1 MTSDNSLADQV
12 KTLQGYMGRFAK
24 TMKDLTERVNN
35 LENNKKSDDD
45 EREIK
50 EILESQRVIDE
61 ILVANT
67 DAIKRINKELLEV
80 EGKIKKQKL
89 EEVESI
95 KSPIEIIGNVV
106 KQGMKRKCR
115 YNNRGHCRYR
125 DRCKY
130 YHSENICKTYLEYQ
144 KCDDKSCSDRHP
156 KVCKYWLKSRAGCLR
171 KTSCDYIHVTLGQ
184 NEEQVKALDNEEAV
198 EFKCVGC
205 GNCWNDRRC
214 VVKHE
219 IKNHVV
225 YFCLNCDD
233 WVKVKSKV
241 LDENWT
247 LFDEKGNLRHDV

>member
-1 MTSDNSLADQV
+1 MSSENSLADQV
-12 KTLQGYMGRFAK
+12 KTPQGYIGRFAK
-24 TMKDLTERVNN
+24 TMKELSERVNN
-35 LENNKKSDDD
+35 LETNRKSDE

-67 DAIKRINKELLEV
+67 DAIKRIDKELLEV
-80 EGKIKKQKL
+80 EEGIKKQKL
-89 EEVESI
+89 DKAGSI
-95 KSPIEIIGNVV
+95 ESPIENIV

-130 YHSENICKTYLEYQ
+130 YHSESICKIYLENK
-144 KCDDKSCSDRHP
+144 KCDDKSCMDRHP
-156 KVCKYWLKSRAGCLR
+156 KVCKYWLKNRSGCLR
-171 KTSCDYIHVTLGQ
+171 KTSCDYLHVTLVQ
-184 NEEQVKALDNEEAV
+184 NEKEVEALYEGEPA

-205 GNCWNDRRC
+205 GNCWNDERC
-214 VVKHE
+214 VVEHK
-219 IKNHVV
+219 IKNHMV

-233 WVKVKSKV
+233 WVKMKSKV